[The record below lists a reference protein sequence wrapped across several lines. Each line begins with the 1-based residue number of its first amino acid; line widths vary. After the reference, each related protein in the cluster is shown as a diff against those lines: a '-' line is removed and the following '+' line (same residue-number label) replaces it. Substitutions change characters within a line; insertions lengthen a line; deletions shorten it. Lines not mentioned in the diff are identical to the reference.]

1 MAICYRL
8 QNNNKTMSTPENS
21 LCKIYIVDDDDQQA
35 NLMQAMAK
43 TIKLETEIY
52 TSSIE
57 FLKAPV
63 NAHDIV
69 ILDLQM
75 PEKDG
80 IEIMRE
86 LASLNI
92 TPSFILVSGFDER
105 VLHSAKQLAESK
117 QLNVVSTLSK
127 PFKAKEF
134 ITIIKKTHAD
144 CLEKYEQ
151 EQNKPLDIKN
161 NNNAASIEEL
171 KLALR
176 KHQLVIYFQPQ
187 VCFNTGKL
195 HGAEVLVRW
204 QHPEKGILLPDQFI
218 PLAEKHELMNLL
230 TEEILMLAI
239 KEYKTVI
246 ASELDVKI
254 SINLSAQNV
263 NDLSMPEK
271 LEGLL
276 KYNNI
281 DPNAIVLEI
290 TESALM
296 HKVSDS
302 LDILNRLRM
311 KGFSLSIDEFGT
323 GYSSLVKL
331 YQAPF
336 TELKID
342 KHFILSSVADQDSTA
357 IIKIC
362 ILLANELKMK
372 TVAEG
377 VESKEISEHLQ
388 SLGCSI
394 AQGNYIAKPMPTDEF
409 IQWVKNM

>member
-1 MAICYRL
+1 MTE
-8 QNNNKTMSTPENS
+8 TMLTPESN
-21 LCKIYIVDDDDQQA
+21 LCKIYIVDDDEQQA
-35 NLMQAMAK
+35 KLMQAMAK
-43 TIKLETEIY
+43 TIQLETEIY

-57 FLKAPV
+57 FLKASV
-63 NAHDIV
+63 TAHDIV

-92 TPSFILVSGFDER
+92 KPHFILVSGFDER

-117 QLNVVSTLSK
+117 QLNVITTLSK
-127 PFKAKEF
+127 PFKAKVF
-134 ITIIKKTHAD
+134 IELIKQTHTE
-144 CLEKYEQ
+144 CLEKC
-151 EQNKPLDIKN
+151 KKSDI
-161 NNNAASIEEL
+161 SESESHSDQTTIDEL
-171 KLALR
+171 KLAIR
-176 KHQLVIYFQPQ
+176 KHQLTVYFQPQ
-187 VCFNTGKL
+187 VCFKQGDL
-195 HGAEVLVRW
+195 QGAEILVRW
-204 QHPEKGILLPDQFI
+204 QHPTRGLLKPEYFI
-218 PLAEKHELMNLL
+218 PLAEKHHLMNLL

-239 KEYKTVI
+239 KEYKKVL
-246 ASELDVKI
+246 ASGLNVKV

-271 LEGLL
+271 LEALI
-276 KYNNI
+276 KSNHI
-281 DPNAIVLEI
+281 DPGSIVLEI

-296 HKVSDS
+296 NKTSDS

-311 KGFSLSIDEFGT
+311 KGFSLSIDDFGT

-342 KHFILSSVADQDSTA
+342 QHFITRSVIDSDASA
-357 IIKIC
+357 ISKIC
-362 ILLANELKMK
+362 IMLAKELNMK

-377 VESKEISEHLQ
+377 IESKEIWNQLKA
-388 SLGCSI
+388 LDCDI
-394 AQGNYIAKPMPTDEF
+394 AQGDFIAEPMPTDDF
-409 IQWVKNM
+409 IQWVKDSA

>member
-1 MAICYRL
+1 
-8 QNNNKTMSTPENS
+8 MSTPES
-21 LCKIYIVDDDDQQA
+21 RLCKIYIVDDDEQQA
-35 NLMQAMAK
+35 SLMQAMTK
-43 TIKLETEIY
+43 TIHLKTEIY
-52 TSSIE
+52 TSSVE
-57 FLKAPV
+57 FLKSPV
-63 NAHDIV
+63 CEHDIV

-80 IEIMRE
+80 IEIMRD
-86 LASLNI
+86 LASCNI
-92 TPSFILVSGFDER
+92 KPSFILVSGFDER

-117 QLNVVSTLSK
+117 QLNVISTLSK

-134 ITIIKKTHAD
+134 ISLIKRTHAACIEN
-144 CLEKYEQ
+144 CLQKQKTSSAIEG
-151 EQNKPLDIKN
+151 NHDLVT
-161 NNNAASIEEL
+161 IEEL

-176 KHQLVIYFQPQ
+176 KHQLIIYFQPQ
-187 VCFNTGKL
+187 VDFNTGKL

-204 QHPEKGILLPDQFI
+204 QHPDKGLLLPEHFI
-218 PLAEKHELMNLL
+218 PLAEKHELMNRL

-239 KEYKTVI
+239 KEYKKVI

-263 NDLSMPEK
+263 NDLAMPEK

-281 DPNAIVLEI
+281 APSSIVLEI
-290 TESALM
+290 TEPALM

-311 KGFSLSIDEFGT
+311 KGFALSIDQFGT

-342 KHFILSSVADQDSTA
+342 KHFILSSVIDQDSTA

-362 ILLANELKMK
+362 ILLANELNMS

-377 VESKEISEHLQ
+377 VESQEIWDHLLT
-388 SLGCSI
+388 LGCNI
-394 AQGNYIAKPMPTDEF
+394 AQGNYIAKPMPTDKF
-409 IQWVKNM
+409 IQWVKNL

>member
-1 MAICYRL
+1 
-8 QNNNKTMSTPENS
+8 MSTPDNC
-21 LCKIYIVDDDDQQA
+21 LCKVYIVDDDEQQA

-43 TIKLETEIY
+43 TIEIETEIF

-63 NAHDIV
+63 TAYDIV

-86 LASLNI
+86 LASCNKN
-92 TPSFILVSGFDER
+92 PSFILVSGFDER

-117 QLNVVSTLSK
+117 HLNVVNTLSK
-127 PFKAKEF
+127 PFKAKAF
-134 ITIIKKTHAD
+134 IALIKDTYAKSIELCLQQQNNPTINSDKQDSAT
-144 CLEKYEQ
+144 
-151 EQNKPLDIKN
+151 
-161 NNNAASIEEL
+161 IEEL

-176 KHQLVIYFQPQ
+176 KHQLIVYFQPQ
-187 VCFNTGKL
+187 VCFNTGML
-195 HGAEVLVRW
+195 QTAEVLVRW
-204 QHPEKGILLPDQFI
+204 QHPERGLLLPAEFI
-218 PLAEKHELMNLL
+218 PLAEKHQLMNLL

-239 KEYKTVI
+239 KEYTKVI
-246 ASELDVKI
+246 VSGLDVKI

-263 NDLSMPEK
+263 NDLAMPEK

-276 KYNNI
+276 KHYNI
-281 DPNAIVLEI
+281 DPSSITLEI

-296 HKVSDS
+296 NKVSDS

-311 KGFSLSIDEFGT
+311 KGFALSIDDFGT

-342 KHFILSSVADQDSTA
+342 RRFVLRSVADQDSSA
-357 IIKIC
+357 IIKLS
-362 ILLANELKMK
+362 ILLAKELKMK

-377 VESKEISEHLQ
+377 VESKEIWDQLQ
-388 SLGCSI
+388 SLGCDN
-394 AQGNYIAKPMPTDEF
+394 AQGNYVAKPMPTDDF
-409 IQWVKNM
+409 IQWVKDF